1 MPAQMKIRWLFNCE
15 KARQK
20 LAHAYAKLIPESH
33 ATVLAVE
40 PVNFTAPRHQA
51 ILVLPRDDDYP
62 VSLETT

>member
-33 ATVLAVE
+33 ATVLAV
-40 PVNFTAPRHQA
+40 
-51 ILVLPRDDDYP
+51 
-62 VSLETT
+62 